1 MIKKSPLY
9 IQSKNNYIRKRTT
22 VNCRETNTYI
32 SGKED
37 LYDKRIFSLV
47 KLSTDRKINA
57 YITIRRYV

>member
-37 LYDKRIFSLV
+37 LCEKHFLHKNCQLTGKTTLILP
-47 KLSTDRKINA
+47 
-57 YITIRRYV
+57 